1 MQEDIF
7 LLKSER
13 RQQDAFLP
21 THCQSNEWGILRKLM
36 KKKVIS
42 YILLF
47 FALIDLGIMF
57 LQTAYIQS
65 YMEAFVLSIGPIA
78 LIIASEKM
86 YSYEGEEHCQV

>member
-1 MQEDIF
+1 M
-7 LLKSER
+7 
-13 RQQDAFLP
+13 
-21 THCQSNEWGILRKLM
+21 NGGILRKLM
-36 KKKVIS
+36 KKEKVIL

-78 LIIASEKM
+78 LIVASEKM
-86 YSYEGEEHCQV
+86 YSYEGEEQCQV

>member
-1 MQEDIF
+1 
-7 LLKSER
+7 
-13 RQQDAFLP
+13 
-21 THCQSNEWGILRKLM
+21 M
-36 KKKVIS
+36 KKEKVIS

-65 YMEAFVLSIGPIA
+65 YMEAFVLSTGPIA